1 MTDAIIPNELVL
13 IESRTARQ
21 QYGNRIDVLEKVRAV
36 PLLPDDLHVTTEGV
50 AVFFGVPTETIRST
64 VKDNREELE
73 SNGYRV
79 LRGERLNEFVRSFR
93 DLANF
98 VSSRA
103 RSLALF
109 DRRTLLNVAML
120 LRDSEVAREVR
131 RYLLDS
137 EQAVRAIEVEALAR
151 RGAADPLTWT
161 WAEAAAI
168 ARQRYGTPWGEEQW
182 RRKLRQ
188 AGVLKQAGGPKAQY
202 TDRFFWFTGT
212 AWEIHP
218 HALPE
223 LIRAA
228 VQVDQELRATQGIQL
243 RLELDGVGRAEL
255 QGGAA

>member
-13 IESRTARQ
+13 IESPTARR
-21 QYGNRIDVLEKVRAV
+21 QYGNRIDVLDKVRAI
-36 PLLPDDLHVTTEGV
+36 PFLPDDMHVTTEG
-50 AVFFGVPTETIRST
+50 AAAFFDVDTKT
-64 VKDNREELE
+64 VEKVVERNRDELE
-73 SNGYRV
+73 TNG
-79 LRGERLNEFVRSFR
+79 FR
-93 DLANF
+93 ILEGRQLADMKS
-98 VSSRA
+98 VCGIRSRA

-120 LRDSEVAREVR
+120 LRDSEVARQVR
-131 RYLLDS
+131 RYLLES
-137 EQAVRAIEVEALAR
+137 EQAVRTIEIEALAR
-151 RGAADPLTWT
+151 RRASDPLTWT

-188 AGVLKQAGGPKAQY
+188 AGVLRQTGGPKAPY

-218 HALPE
+218 HALPD

-228 VQVDQELRATQGIQL
+228 VQVDQELRAAQGIQM
-243 RLELDGVGRAEL
+243 RLELDGLGRAEL
-255 QGGAA
+255 EGGAA

>member
-1 MTDAIIPNELVL
+1 MSNAIIPNELVL

-21 QYGNRIDVLEKVRAV
+21 QYGNRIDVLEKVRAI
-36 PLLPDDLHVTTEGV
+36 PFLPDDLHVTTEGV
-50 AVFFGVPTETIRST
+50 AAFFGVSIETIRSL
-64 VKDNREELE
+64 VKDNRAELE
-73 SNGYRV
+73 RNGYTV
-79 LRGERLNEFVRSFR
+79 MEGQELRSFK
-93 DLANF
+93 DL
-98 VSSRA
+98 SHIDSRA

-120 LRDSEVAREVR
+120 LRDSEVARQVR

-137 EQAVRAIEVEALAR
+137 EQAVRTIEIEALSR
-151 RGAADPLTWT
+151 RGATDPLTWT
-161 WAEAAAI
+161 WTEAAAI

-188 AGVLKQAGGPKAQY
+188 AGVLRQAGGPKAQY

-228 VQVDQELRATQGIQL
+228 VEVDQEMRVAQGIQM
-243 RLELDGVGRAEL
+243 RLELDGLGRAEL
-255 QGGAA
+255 EGGAA

>member
-1 MTDAIIPNELVL
+1 MSDAIIPNELVL

-21 QYGNRIDVLEKVRAV
+21 HYGNRIDVLEKVRAI
-36 PLLPDDLHVTTEGV
+36 PFLPDNMHVTTEGV
-50 AVFFGVPTETIRST
+50 AAFFAVSGDVIRQL
-64 VKDNREELE
+64 VHRNLEELQTR
-73 SNGYRV
+73 GYRV
-79 LRGERLNEFVRSFR
+79 ITGSELSDMKSLSGRSG
-93 DLANF
+93 
-98 VSSRA
+98 RA

-109 DRRTLLNVAML
+109 DRRALLNVAML

-137 EQAVRAIEVEALAR
+137 EQAVRAIEIEALSR
-151 RGAADPLTWT
+151 RGAMDPLTWT

-188 AGVLKQAGGPKAQY
+188 AGVLRQAGGPKSPF
-202 TDRFFWFTGT
+202 TDRCFWFTGT

-228 VQVDQELRATQGIQL
+228 VQVDQELRIAQGIQM
-243 RLELDGVGRAEL
+243 RLELDGLGRNEL
-255 QGGAA
+255 EDGAA

>member
-1 MTDAIIPNELVL
+1 MANAIIPNELVL

-21 QYGNRIDVLEKVRAV
+21 QYGNRIDVLDKVRAV
-36 PLLPDDLHVTTEGV
+36 PFLPDDLHVTTEGV
-50 AVFFGVPTETIRST
+50 AAFFDVTIKTITSLVVDHRA
-64 VKDNREELE
+64 ELE
-73 SNGYRV
+73 SNGYNV
-79 LRGERLNEFVRSFR
+79 ISGTQLNSFKEFSQIQ
-93 DLANF
+93 
-98 VSSRA
+98 SRA

-120 LRDSEVAREVR
+120 LRDSEVARQVR

-137 EQAVRAIEVEALAR
+137 EQAVRTIEIGAISR
-151 RGAADPLTWT
+151 RGATDPLTWT

-168 ARQRYGTPWGEEQW
+168 ARQRYGLLWGEDQW

-188 AGVLKQAGGPKAQY
+188 AGVLRQAGGPKAHY
-202 TDRFFWFTGT
+202 AARCFWFTGS

-228 VQVDQELRATQGIQL
+228 VQVDQELRAAQGIQL
-243 RLELDGVGRAEL
+243 RLELDGPSRVEL
-255 QGGAA
+255 EGGAA